1 MASTPIA
8 VYELAPTWLDY
19 LAGQDPA
26 VGNGY
31 LGQPNLSVVARK
43 TGFTQVYVWRVAHG
57 LAAPNLCFMASLV
70 AACDTH
76 EDDAR
81 RALFSLRRVREDRGA
96 ADEGVLPLTVPTARR
111 SATNRSLRRIRDN
124 RAAADTDIPSLA
136 EPGRGP
142 AADRA

>member
-19 LAGQDPA
+19 LVRQDPA

-81 RALFSLRRVREDRGA
+81 RALFSLRRIREDRGVTDSA
-96 ADEGVLPLTVPTARR
+96 ISSLAELGRR
-111 SATNRSLRRIRDN
+111 PAITRPRRCIRDN
-124 RAAADTDIPSLA
+124 RAGADTDPPLRAQPSS
-136 EPGRGP
+136 GP
-142 AADRA
+142 TIDRA